1 MISEMPTNEFKLLNQ
16 NGNSKIIFQKE
27 AIEVAREVLRLE
39 AKAVAAL
46 VEKIGENF
54 VRAVETIF
62 ACKGRVIVTGI
73 GKSGIIGKKIAAT
86 LSSTGTPSIFLH
98 AGEGLH
104 GDLGVVMKE
113 DVVICISKS
122 GNGGELK
129 MLIPLFRRLGVPV
142 IAMTGNLQNEL
153 ASRADIV
160 LDVSVEEEACPHDLA
175 PTTSSTATL
184 AMGDA
189 LAIALLKRRNFS
201 PEDFALRHPGGTLGR
216 RLLLRIEDLMGE
228 GEKIPIV
235 HETASLQQVILK
247 ITEKRYGATCVV
259 SETGVLKGII
269 TDGDLRRLLTE
280 AAELKNL
287 TAKSMMSRNPK
298 TIKSGTLAVKA
309 LEILEDHAIMQ
320 IVVVDEKNRPV
331 GIVHLHDLLKA
342 GVS

>member
-1 MISEMPTNEFKLLNQ
+1 LNKNGHSETRFQNET
-16 NGNSKIIFQKE
+16 
-27 AIEVAREVLRLE
+27 IEVAREVLRLE

-46 VEKIGENF
+46 VERIDENF
-54 VRAVETIF
+54 VRAIEMIF

-113 DVVICISKS
+113 DVMICISKS

-142 IAMTGNLQNEL
+142 VAMTGNLQSEL
-153 ASRADIV
+153 ARHADVV

-189 LAIALLKRRNFS
+189 LAIALLKRRKFS

-216 RLLLRIEDLMGE
+216 RLLLRIDDLMGV
-228 GEKIPIV
+228 GDKIPAV
-235 HETASLQQVILK
+235 HESASLQQVILE

-259 SETGVLKGII
+259 SDTGALEGII

-280 AAELKNL
+280 AAGLKNL
-287 TAKSMMSRNPK
+287 AAKSMMCRKPK
-298 TIKSGTLAVKA
+298 TVKKGTLAVKA
-309 LEILEDHAIMQ
+309 LEILEDYAIMQ
-320 IVVVDEKNRPV
+320 IVVVDDKNKPV

-342 GVS
+342 GVA